1 MFEIPVEN
9 TWKTRVTNSK
19 IKVMILLFFR
29 GEFLVKNK
37 YARYY
42 RSKHFFELKKKTY
55 LACCT
60 SLIDKKAVKSSDF
73 VNHSLIIARTN
84 ESIVPPWWLIC
95 YSWSL
100 ISWFF
105 SPHIRESG
113 IRQSFCLWNPEYLA
127 LESGIQFKESVLPLT
142 KTGTNAWNP
151 KSAAWNQQ
159 GKTVS

>member
-1 MFEIPVEN
+1 MQDIIEVN
-9 TWKTRVTNSK
+9 TSSS
-19 IKVMILLFFR
+19 
-29 GEFLVKNK
+29 
-37 YARYY
+37 Y
-42 RSKHFFELKKKTY
+42 KKTY
-55 LACCT
+55 PACCT
-60 SLIDKKAVKSSDF
+60 SLIDKKRRDLHRVFLLFTLWAVKSSDF
-73 VNHSLIIARTN
+73 VNNSLIIARTN

-100 ISWFF
+100 ISRFF

-113 IRQSFCLWNPEYLA
+113 IRQSFCLWNPESLA

-159 GKTVS
+159 AKTVS